1 MRVTRIYTGDDGES
15 HFEDVEVPL
24 RDFGDLGRISEPVSV
39 TGLMF
44 REVDADYDFDFHTA
58 PRRQYVVNLDAAVD
72 IEVGDGTRRRIGAG
86 EILLAE
92 DTTGRGH
99 RSIAVDGQPRR
110 CLFIALE

>member
-24 RDFGDLGRISEPVSV
+24 RDFGDLGRISESVPV

-92 DTTGRGH
+92 DTTGNGH

>member
-24 RDFGDLGRISEPVSV
+24 RDFGDLGRISDPVPV
-39 TGLMF
+39 TGLML

>member
-24 RDFGDLGRISEPVSV
+24 RDFGDLGRISEQFPVS
-39 TGLMF
+39 GLMF

-110 CLFIALE
+110 CLFIALD